1 LIVLHNVPQVVT
13 TGVMRLAHAH
23 GVVREVDI
31 TVIAYNQFKVS
42 ALALQIALSWWY
54 SISKVGIVISAHG
67 TGQGR
72 NLIAGEFRN
81 KNLQKSRYEVSM
93 DCNIKQG

>member
-1 LIVLHNVPQVVT
+1 
-13 TGVMRLAHAH
+13 MRLAHAH